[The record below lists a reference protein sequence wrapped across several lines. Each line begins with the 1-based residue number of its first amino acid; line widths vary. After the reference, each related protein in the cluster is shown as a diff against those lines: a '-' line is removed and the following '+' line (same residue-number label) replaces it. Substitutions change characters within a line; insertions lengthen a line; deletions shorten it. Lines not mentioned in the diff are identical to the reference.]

1 MLMDIPFPYKMST
14 RYVQLRMRG
23 IYCLLFR
30 GNKKLAISQYWNNI
44 VNALTQYVISAKIPP
59 NPTRNAA
66 KLRRIIGIAIKNEK
80 KMGNK

>member
-44 VNALTQYVISAKIPP
+44 VNASLLICIQIPIQDSAESHSECRKVKED
-59 NPTRNAA
+59 NWNSH
-66 KLRRIIGIAIKNEK
+66 K
-80 KMGNK
+80 K

>member
-1 MLMDIPFPYKMST
+1 MLMDIPSPYKMST

-44 VNALTQYVISAKIPP
+44 VNALTQYVHPIEDSAESHSEWRKDKKDI
-59 NPTRNAA
+59 
-66 KLRRIIGIAIKNEK
+66 LKN
-80 KMGNK
+80 G